1 MQDEEIQR
9 DLEVSPVSVPH
20 EIELRILESIMHGTL
35 SFVQEQY
42 GNNKV
47 SNTEHVKSVS
57 EYTEL

>member
-20 EIELRILESIMHGTL
+20 ETELRILESIMHGTL

-42 GNNKV
+42 
-47 SNTEHVKSVS
+47 
-57 EYTEL
+57 